1 MPFTAVALAASIV
14 LALLLGMPGVA
25 LAGVGL
31 SDGTY
36 TVEVVLE
43 GGSGRASVSSPAE
56 LAVSGGD
63 AVATIE
69 WSSPNYDQMVVDCT
83 QYLPINKDGNS
94 TFVIPVQTLDEP
106 LAVSAETTAMSE
118 PHMIDYSLVFD
129 AATVTE
135 KRPEGL
141 FGPGLGGAG
150 TAAVVAGLALLAGGI
165 VFMQRRGGADGSGG
179 PGGLGGRKGRAGR

>member
-1 MPFTAVALAASIV
+1 MKRIGNLYDYFLSRECAEEALWKGIEHKRKSKQV
-14 LALLLGMPGVA
+14 RKLWR
-25 LAGVGL
+25 
-31 SDGTY
+31 DG
-36 TVEVVLE
+36 
-43 GGSGRASVSSPAE
+43 
-56 LAVSGGD
+56 
-63 AVATIE
+63 
-69 WSSPNYDQMVVDCT
+69 T

-179 PGGLGGRKGRAGR
+179 PSGLGGRKGRAGR